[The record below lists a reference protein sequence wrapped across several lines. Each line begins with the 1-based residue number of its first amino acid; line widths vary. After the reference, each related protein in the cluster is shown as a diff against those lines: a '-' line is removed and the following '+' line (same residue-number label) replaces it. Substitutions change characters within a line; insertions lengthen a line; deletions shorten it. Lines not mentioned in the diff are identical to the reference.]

1 MDFYSILSK
10 NIRFNSNFTQIE
22 ENVNISNAKKLPRII
37 ILEQMEN
44 REILKIKNKRKIKP
58 SIFFQ
63 LNENINQEER
73 IRVTKKLLKEKTI
86 KNDFEN
92 SIANVNMEDLHEILE
107 NYKSRT
113 PLKRIG
119 LPEEVAQSI
128 YFFADYEKSSFI
140 TGSSLIVDGGAYS
153 HLSTE

>member
-1 MDFYSILSK
+1 
-10 NIRFNSNFTQIE
+10 
-22 ENVNISNAKKLPRII
+22 
-37 ILEQMEN
+37 MEN

-107 NYKSRT
+107 NYKYYKDDDSLFKLNLNNTYILNNKIAFLDDIKKKLLKYLQERSKELSITNEDSCDSTKKENGFSR
-113 PLKRIG
+113 
-119 LPEEVAQSI
+119 
-128 YFFADYEKSSFI
+128 
-140 TGSSLIVDGGAYS
+140 
-153 HLSTE
+153 